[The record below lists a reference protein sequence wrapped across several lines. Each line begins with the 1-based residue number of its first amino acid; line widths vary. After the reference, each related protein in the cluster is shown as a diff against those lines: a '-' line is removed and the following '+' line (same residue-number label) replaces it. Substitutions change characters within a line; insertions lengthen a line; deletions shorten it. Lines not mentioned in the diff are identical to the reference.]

1 LNWEGE
7 RSEMATTPN
16 AAAPSDFTAHP
27 QTLQRRKV
35 GADDIA
41 HLITLIAAATLLL
54 LAVMLVYQLWVLS
67 GEARS
72 KFGWRFFLTSTWDPV
87 AGEFGAL
94 PFIYG
99 TLVTS
104 AVALLIAVPLGVGG
118 AIFLAELAP
127 PKLSASLTFV
137 SDLLAAVPSVIYG
150 LLGVFLLVPVMRTTI
165 QPALKST
172 LGFLPFFKGP
182 SYGIGFLTAG
192 IVLAIMIVPF
202 VLSVSREVL
211 LAVPRDQREAAL
223 GLGATKWESTW
234 KVVVPAARIGIFGSV
249 FLALARALGETMAV
263 TMVIG
268 NNPKISASLFSPGYS
283 IASVLANEFS
293 EATGNLYLSALIEL
307 GLVLFLLTFVLNGL
321 ARLLILVTTARG
333 SGVLPT

>member
-1 LNWEGE
+1 
-7 RSEMATTPN
+7 MATVPN
-16 AAAPSDFTAHP
+16 AATPGGLDWSPRA
-27 QTLQRRKV
+27 LLRRYL
-35 GADDIA
+35 GADEIA
-41 HLITLIAAATLLL
+41 HIITLLAAATLLL
-54 LAVMLVYQLWVLS
+54 ITILLVGQLWTLS
-67 GEARS
+67 AESRHQ
-72 KFGWRFFLTSTWDPV
+72 FGWKFFVTSTWDPV
-87 AGEFGAL
+87 AGQFGAL
-94 PFIYG
+94 PFIFG
-99 TLVTS
+99 TVVTS
-104 AVALLIAVPLGVGG
+104 VVGLLLAVPLGVGG

-127 PKLSASLTFV
+127 PKLSSALTFV

-150 LLGVFLLVPVMRTTI
+150 LLGVFLLVPIMRTTI
-165 QPALKST
+165 EPALKSAF
-172 LGFLPFFKGP
+172 GFLPFFQGP

-192 IVLAIMIVPF
+192 IVLSIMIVPF

-223 GLGATKWESTW
+223 ALGATKWESTW
-234 KVVVPAARIGIFGSV
+234 GVVVPAARIGIFGSV

-268 NNPKISASLFSPGYS
+268 NNPMISSSLFSPGYS
-283 IASVLANEFS
+283 IAAVLANEFS

-333 SGVLPT
+333 SGVLPS